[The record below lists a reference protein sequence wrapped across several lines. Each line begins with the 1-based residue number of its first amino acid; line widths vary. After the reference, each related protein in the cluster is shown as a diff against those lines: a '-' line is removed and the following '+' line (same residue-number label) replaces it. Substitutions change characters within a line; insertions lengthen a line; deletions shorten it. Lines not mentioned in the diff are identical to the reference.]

1 MGRRPAAACCAVMSS
16 GYDLHSHRTATC
28 QRARLMP
35 CCAGSMPAAS
45 SCGLRLVRWSSWHRR
60 EVDGQP
66 KRAMLADS
74 AGRLSTT
81 FVSYRGLVVQALDW
95 LTSQHAGTPLA
106 TGPSLMPFTNVSVIV
121 LYSGR
126 TTPGGHSY
134 AAPSSTCSRRPR
146 RCRRR
151 SPKRRSLTSPGAPE
165 QPGPRLEVASAT
177 LRPPPARRPAGFPR
191 DAPAARAKKPSSVT
205 ARNVVNRMCFF

>member
-1 MGRRPAAACCAVMSS
+1 
-16 GYDLHSHRTATC
+16 
-28 QRARLMP
+28 
-35 CCAGSMPAAS
+35 
-45 SCGLRLVRWSSWHRR
+45 
-60 EVDGQP
+60 
-66 KRAMLADS
+66 MLADS

-134 AAPSSTCSRRPR
+134 ATQQHLLTAPTKVQTKVSQAALLDKPRRPR
-146 RCRRR
+146 AARPQAGGRFRH
-151 SPKRRSLTSPGAPE
+151 P
-165 QPGPRLEVASAT
+165 ASAT
-177 LRPPPARRPAGFPR
+177 RQATGGISAGRAGSPREEAFLRHGPQCRQPNVFLLLLDRCCHVLKASRCLDGASRFHVDFWRR
-191 DAPAARAKKPSSVT
+191 VT
-205 ARNVVNRMCFF
+205 

>member
-1 MGRRPAAACCAVMSS
+1 
-16 GYDLHSHRTATC
+16 
-28 QRARLMP
+28 
-35 CCAGSMPAAS
+35 
-45 SCGLRLVRWSSWHRR
+45 
-60 EVDGQP
+60 
-66 KRAMLADS
+66 MLADS

-134 AAPSSTCSRRPR
+134 ATQQHLLTAPTKVQTKVSQAALLDKPRRPR
-146 RCRRR
+146 AARPQAGGRFRH
-151 SPKRRSLTSPGAPE
+151 P
-165 QPGPRLEVASAT
+165 ASAT
-177 LRPPPARRPAGFPR
+177 RQATGGIPAGRAGSPR
-191 DAPAARAKKPSSVT
+191 EEAFLRHWHGPQMSSTECVSFTFRSMLPCSEGFSMSGWRVSIPCRFLATSDLSLAAFSPVADVGLVWVGSV
-205 ARNVVNRMCFF
+205 

>member
-1 MGRRPAAACCAVMSS
+1 
-16 GYDLHSHRTATC
+16 
-28 QRARLMP
+28 
-35 CCAGSMPAAS
+35 
-45 SCGLRLVRWSSWHRR
+45 
-60 EVDGQP
+60 
-66 KRAMLADS
+66 MLADS

-134 AAPSSTCSRRPR
+134 ATQQHLLTAPTKVQTKVSQAALLDKPRRPR
-146 RCRRR
+146 AARPQAGGRFRH
-151 SPKRRSLTSPGAPE
+151 P
-165 QPGPRLEVASAT
+165 ASAT
-177 LRPPPARRPAGFPR
+177 RQATGGISAGRAGSPREEAFLRHGPQCRQPNVFLLESRSMLPCSEGFSMSGWR
-191 DAPAARAKKPSSVT
+191 VSIACRFLATSDLSLAAFSPVADVGLVWVGSV
-205 ARNVVNRMCFF
+205 